1 MTQSSPVSLSPASS
15 THDEHDDDD
24 TALIDKMPMSRLI
37 ALVLRRLPHTTE
49 TQRARLLALERGTQS
64 QIRKLDL
71 LRVPLA
77 ARRVHHSRDGGGWG
91 DAPPPPLADA
101 VWPILDA
108 REARACVIAC
118 SGWRDAVGRITPAVR
133 FLTEPFPRDFR
144 INSPHSDFRNG
155 WRYGCCKQDCALP
168 GCHKAARRRAIDA
181 LIAMPSDLSPSIDV
195 IMGFAM
201 KRDDCSSDHFYHAQ
215 EFSDSLCKKLKD
227 LIVHTLAELGDA
239 ARTQAVATLAARL
252 TPAVGDGTAISRM
265 GPRDEAPYC
274 QKVLA
279 IHALAEL
286 GTVATPHIVT
296 VVSLLQTMGFNDEV
310 GCCVRKLGAAAR
322 PAAPKLVEMMGTAND
337 SVRKRAAAV
346 FRQIANESVHVKG
359 DLLTLLKAGNSYAAD
374 ALSSMTDH
382 TASIEGEVAELLTH
396 HDLGTRELAALVLCK
411 HRVRLSNFAAHIEGI
426 CDVLCQPATS
436 ASVRQEVTRALE
448 SGIVELDTSV
458 LTALAPGLA
467 FINSPQLINQV
478 LTIFER
484 AGNPKLAK
492 EHVAVLRPLVSSH
505 SLGLHQR
512 VLVAELLCF
521 CSRSASPA
529 LPVMSEIASLLV
541 HCFGDCAYRLR
552 QYREKIIEC
561 LMRLAQLDDSAVFQA
576 QISAIWNDFESTSPW
591 LRGAATVALA
601 ALSCDTT
608 NLKKFQA
615 KLADSHPKVR
625 FAAVQ
630 AIKLIFTGFAEG
642 HNPKPPGQGSALIQQ
657 LVGRLNDHSEKLYI
671 RKETLHLLMDIDRM
685 PKAWE
690 P

>member
-1 MTQSSPVSLSPASS
+1 MTQSTPVSLSPASS
-15 THDEHDDDD
+15 THDDHDDDD
-24 TALIDKMPMSRLI
+24 TALIDKMPISRLI

-201 KRDDCSSDHFYHAQ
+201 KRDDCSSDGFVYRTQ

-227 LIVHTLAELGDA
+227 LVVHSLAELGDA

-252 TPAVGDGTAISRM
+252 TPSDLAHV
-265 GPRDEAPYC
+265 RDEGAPYC

-296 VVSLLQTMGFNDEV
+296 VVSLLQTTGFNDEV

-346 FRQIANESVHVKG
+346 FRQIANEAVHVKG

-382 TASIEGEVAELLTH
+382 TASIEGDVAELLTH
-396 HDLGTRELAALVLCK
+396 HNLGTRELAALVLCK
-411 HRVRLSNFAAHIEGI
+411 HRVSLSNFSAHIEGI

-436 ASVRQEVTRALE
+436 ASVRREVTSSLV
-448 SGIVELDTSV
+448 SGIDELDTSV

-505 SLGLHQR
+505 SLGLHHR

-541 HCFGDCAYRLR
+541 QCFGDCAYRLR

-657 LVGRLNDHSEKLYI
+657 LVGRLNDHSEKRYV
-671 RKETLHLLMDIDRM
+671 REETRQLLVAIDRM
-685 PKAWE
+685 PKA
-690 P
+690 